1 MFRAQAGSWSG
12 PRGRKA
18 GGAGP
23 ALELELAVH
32 REELTGAGG
41 EAWKPG
47 RGFRSPSS
55 EPQHLHSQH
64 CGCRMNIAYEV
75 LGGRCTGGARRSWA
89 WGVTRGCGAGPGTRC
104 GVRCGVAV
112 VAVVWDAG
120 CALGREARP
129 AYRLGSGAGSGGEG
143 RRAGSAAQN

>member
-75 LGGRCTGGARRSWA
+75 LGGRCTGGAR
-89 WGVTRGCGAGPGTRC
+89 
-104 GVRCGVAV
+104 
-112 VAVVWDAG
+112 
-120 CALGREARP
+120 
-129 AYRLGSGAGSGGEG
+129 
-143 RRAGSAAQN
+143 

>member
-12 PRGRKA
+12 PRGWKA

-32 REELTGAGG
+32 REELMGAGG

-75 LGGRCTGGARRSWA
+75 LGGRCTGRARRSWE

-104 GVRCGVAV
+104 GSAV
-112 VAVVWDAG
+112 VEVVWDAG
-120 CALGREARP
+120 CALGREGRP
-129 AYRLGSGAGSGGEG
+129 ACRLGSGAGSGGEG
-143 RRAGSAAQN
+143 LRAGSAAQD